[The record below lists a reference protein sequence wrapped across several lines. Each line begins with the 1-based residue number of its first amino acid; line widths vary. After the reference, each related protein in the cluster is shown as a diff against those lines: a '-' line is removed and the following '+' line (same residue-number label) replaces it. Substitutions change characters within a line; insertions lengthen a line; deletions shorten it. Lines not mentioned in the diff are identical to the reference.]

1 MAAKRITV
9 YFDPD
14 LHRAL
19 RVKALETDYSVSE
32 LVNAAVRATLSE
44 DADDLATARARENEP
59 NLRFENVL
67 KDLKR
72 RGKL

>member
-1 MAAKRITV
+1 MATKRVTV

-14 LHRAL
+14 LHQAL
-19 RVKALETDYSVSE
+19 RVKALETEYSVSE
-32 LVNAAVRATLSE
+32 IVNAAVRATLSE
-44 DADDLATARARENEP
+44 DADDLATARARANEP
-59 NLRFENVL
+59 NLRFESVL

>member
-1 MAAKRITV
+1 MSTKRITV

-19 RVKALETDYSVSE
+19 RVKALETEYSVSE

-44 DADDLATARARENEP
+44 DAEDLAAARGRENEP